1 MALDLFAEATMS
13 VSYAPSDVEERLRR
27 VSALAD
33 LTSARRLEAK
43 TDMSPEAIARRLRQ
57 VAALRDLCVRL
68 GDSTKESRGSRA
80 ARDGG

>member
-1 MALDLFAEATMS
+1 MS
-13 VSYAPSDVEERLRR
+13 VSYAPADVEARFRR

-33 LTSARRLEAK
+33 LTTGRRLEAK

-68 GDSTKESRGSRA
+68 GDSTKGSRA
-80 ARDGG
+80 SRSARDGG